1 MAKKKKSETPEEKP
15 TPKRCACGEL
25 GIVVKKRGGAMVSC
39 PNPARCS
46 GNYRTTWRKSEAEAV
61 AEWNT
66 MELK

>member
-1 MAKKKKSETPEEKP
+1 MAKKKKSETPEEKL

-25 GIVVKKRGGAMVSC
+25 GIVVKKRGGVMVSC
-39 PNPARCS
+39 PNPARCF

>member
-1 MAKKKKSETPEEKP
+1 MVKSRRREPPEEKP

-25 GIVVKKRGGAMVSC
+25 GIVVKKRGGVMVSC
-39 PNPARCS
+39 PNPARCF
-46 GNYRTTWRKSEAEAV
+46 GNYRTTWRKSEAEAI